1 MIIELE
7 NIIPNVLNHKLYQR
21 SDIWKKKIL
30 FTSNELIHIVAPSGK
45 GKSTLMGILYGTRKD
60 FKGSILFNNKRLGS
74 PKDWSELRT
83 NQLAIVFQ
91 DLELLDDLTVLENI
105 QLKNQLTSHFSDVT
119 ILEMLTRLNLEELK
133 NQQVGFLSRGEK
145 QRVAIIRSLCMP
157 FTWLLLDEPF
167 SALDGENIKNALALI
182 KEQVEKNNSGVI
194 IANLQEDDWFNYTRK
209 LKMV

>member
-1 MIIELE
+1 MRIELE
-7 NIIPNVLNHKLYQR
+7 NIIPHVLTNTLHEK

-30 FTSNELIHIVAPSGK
+30 LKSNELIHIVAPSGK

-60 FKGSILFNNKRLGS
+60 YKGSLLFNNKRLES

-91 DLELLDDLTVLENI
+91 DLELLNDLTVFENI
-105 QLKNQLTSHFSDVT
+105 QLKNQLTNHFSDVT
-119 ILEMLTRLNLEELK
+119 ILEMLNRLNLAGLK
-133 NQQVGFLSRGEK
+133 NKQVGVLSRGEK
-145 QRVAIIRSLCMP
+145 QRIAIIRSLCMP
-157 FTWLLLDEPF
+157 FSWLLLDEPF
-167 SALDGENIKNALALI
+167 SALDRENIKNVLVLI

-194 IANLQEDDWFNYTRK
+194 IANLHDDDWFNYTRK